1 MKAIVYETD
10 KHGNQIQ
17 TCSMSTVGGVVRL
30 SSMSNSGAMILSSR
44 LAGANGFT
52 VGPED
57 GDEFLKLLPSAYSG
71 TRLRVGL
78 EVDGVKEYPSET
90 KQLFQ
95 PIIPR
100 PSQPS
105 IWEDRPPQQPNIT
118 INLVVPPEAIRVV
131 IEQQA
136 QPAPIVNVNVPDI
149 VFPDIPAPVVNVI
162 VPEQPAPIVN
172 VEVPR
177 QQRPVVNIEV
187 PEQPAPVINIE
198 TQPVNVNVRVPK
210 QPTPVVNVEAP
221 NITVKPNIDV
231 IVPPAQKPKKATITH
246 SDGTTSE
253 VEMS

>member
-1 MKAIVYETD
+1 M
-10 KHGNQIQ
+10 
-17 TCSMSTVGGVVRL
+17 
-30 SSMSNSGAMILSSR
+30 
-44 LAGANGFT
+44 
-52 VGPED
+52 D
-57 GDEFLKLLPSAYSG
+57 GEKY
-71 TRLRVGL
+71 
-78 EVDGVKEYPSET
+78 YPSET

-100 PSQPS
+100 PLQQPS

-131 IEQQA
+131 IEQAA

-187 PEQPAPVINIE
+187 PEQPAPI
-198 TQPVNVNVRVPK
+198 
-210 QPTPVVNVEAP
+210 VNVETLLRSWGTGP
-221 NITVKPNIDV
+221 RHRRGFPDHLSN
-231 IVPPAQKPKKATITH
+231 QKSPGQSFAGKRKRA
-246 SDGTTSE
+246 SLLL
-253 VEMS
+253 